1 MDDIKSTIEGIL
13 GSKEGMDTLMG
24 LVNSLGLNNP
34 APNEPSPSPS
44 PSQSQSESQSSP
56 EASLSQILSLVG
68 GDSSSEQAQA
78 PQIDINMIMK
88 IKDVMANFG
97 KGNDNVM
104 LLQKLR
110 PHFSEKRQKKLD
122 DAIKIMQLISVLPML
137 KDLGI
142 FS

>member
-88 IKDVMANFG
+88 IKDVMASFG

>member
-1 MDDIKSTIEGIL
+1 
-13 GSKEGMDTLMG
+13 
-24 LVNSLGLNNP
+24 
-34 APNEPSPSPS
+34 
-44 PSQSQSESQSSP
+44 
-56 EASLSQILSLVG
+56 
-68 GDSSSEQAQA
+68 
-78 PQIDINMIMK
+78 MIMK
-88 IKDVMANFG
+88 IKDVMASFG

>member
-34 APNEPSPSPS
+34 APKEPSPSPS
-44 PSQSQSESQSSP
+44 PSPSQSQSSP

-88 IKDVMANFG
+88 IKDVMASFG